1 MALSRTQS
9 GVAGEYRA
17 GVGVSDLG
25 LDLNRIPRHVGC
37 VMDGN
42 GRWAEQRGMAR
53 TEGHEQGEHA
63 LLDMIEGALELGIEW
78 LTVYAFSTEN
88 WNRPDDEVRFLLNF
102 NRTILR
108 RRCDELNEMGVR
120 IRFVGRR
127 DWRVPKGLIKEM
139 DEAIELTQDNERMTL
154 VVAFN
159 YGGRAEIVDAVRQ
172 IAAQRIPARMINERT
187 IARHLY
193 DQEMPEP
200 DLIIR
205 TSGEY
210 RISNFLL
217 WELAYSEL
225 VFTDVLWPDF
235 TRRDLFDAIAEYQ
248 HRDRR
253 FGRVR

>member
-1 MALSRTQS
+1 MGLPESS
-9 GVAGEYRA
+9 
-17 GVGVSDLG
+17 VGAES
-25 LDLNRIPRHVGC
+25 LDMDRIPRHVGC

-53 TEGHEQGEHA
+53 TEGHAQGEHA
-63 LLDMIEGALELGIEW
+63 LLDVIQGALEIGIEW
-78 LTVYAFSTEN
+78 LSVYAFSTEN
-88 WNRPDDEVRFLLNF
+88 WNRPEDEVRFLMNF

-108 RRCDELNEMGVR
+108 RRCEQLNELGVR

-127 DWRVPKGLIKEM
+127 DWRVPTGVMKEM
-139 DEAIELTQDNERMTL
+139 DEAIELTRKNKRLSL

-159 YGGRAEIVDAVRQ
+159 YGGRAEIVDAVRK
-172 IAAQRIPARMINERT
+172 IAARRIPARRITERT
-187 IARHLY
+187 IASYLY

-217 WELAYSEL
+217 WEMAYSEL

-235 TRRDLFDAIAEYQ
+235 DRSHLFAAIAEYQ
-248 HRDRR
+248 HRHRR
-253 FGRVR
+253 FGQVQ